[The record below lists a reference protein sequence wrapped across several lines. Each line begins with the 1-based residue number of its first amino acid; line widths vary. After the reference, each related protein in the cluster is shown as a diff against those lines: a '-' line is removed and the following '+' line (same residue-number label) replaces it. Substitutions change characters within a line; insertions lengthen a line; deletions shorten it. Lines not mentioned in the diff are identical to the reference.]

1 MMTPEEK
8 GSLPIRVEKLFYELQ
23 DRIFSDIVRRIRKTK
38 KITSTADYQI
48 NKLLLLGGSTEF
60 IESQLKEFLEIS
72 DPEIWELYD
81 QVCDWEYVRNRA
93 AYEQINGSFTP
104 LEDNETIR
112 KWSNAIVKQTQNEIR
127 NLTQSMGMTV
137 DMGGGKVVFTPLA
150 TYYQK
155 YLDRAC
161 MDIVT
166 GSFDYNTVLRRVVK
180 ELSSSGLQTI
190 DYASGWKNR
199 APVAARRA
207 ILTGVS
213 QLSAQINEQVAKDLN
228 TDKYEVSWHA
238 GHRPSHWW
246 GGRVYTYQE
255 LQNICGLGDGDGL
268 CGWNCRHS
276 YYAFL
281 EGFSVRTYTDEQ
293 LAAMEEKEQTVRTYQ
308 GKQYNAYQ
316 ASQAQRQMETTM
328 RAQRTKVRQL
338 QQGDGSNDDILAAK
352 ARYLNTLHQYQA
364 FSKKMELPEQMERV
378 YMDGLGRVITDNR
391 IKGMFPQKMVDN
403 MQKDLNQYKRYK
415 EVLGDSIGSL
425 AKFGQ
430 VKYNDSEKWEK
441 LQNRFSTYLEINK
454 KDWSEE
460 FKSKSKQAYD
470 RFKEQ
475 GEELSVHALSR
486 LPRLNKPGYEVIHEE
501 DVLGLIKTMPN
512 YSEGEEKMIWFSP
525 SKQLVVVK
533 NKNSGDIVSIVRRKN
548 KKEEWTDAGL

>member
-1 MMTPEEK
+1 M
-8 GSLPIRVEKLFYELQ
+8 
-23 DRIFSDIVRRIRKTK
+23 
-38 KITSTADYQI
+38 
-48 NKLLLLGGSTEF
+48 
-60 IESQLKEFLEIS
+60 
-72 DPEIWELYD
+72 
-81 QVCDWEYVRNRA
+81 
-93 AYEQINGSFTP
+93 
-104 LEDNETIR
+104 
-112 KWSNAIVKQTQNEIR
+112 
-127 NLTQSMGMTV
+127 
-137 DMGGGKVVFTPLA
+137 
-150 TYYQK
+150 
-155 YLDRAC
+155 
-161 MDIVT
+161 
-166 GSFDYNTVLRRVVK
+166 
-180 ELSSSGLQTI
+180 
-190 DYASGWKNR
+190 
-199 APVAARRA
+199 AARRA

-255 LQNICGLGDGDGL
+255 LQSICGLGDGDGL

-293 LAAMEEKEQTVRTYQ
+293 LAAMEEKEQNVRTYQ

-338 QQGDGSNDDILAAK
+338 QQGDGSKDDILAAK

-364 FSKKMELPEQMERV
+364 FSKKMELPEQIERV

>member
-1 MMTPEEK
+1 M
-8 GSLPIRVEKLFYELQ
+8 
-23 DRIFSDIVRRIRKTK
+23 
-38 KITSTADYQI
+38 
-48 NKLLLLGGSTEF
+48 
-60 IESQLKEFLEIS
+60 
-72 DPEIWELYD
+72 
-81 QVCDWEYVRNRA
+81 
-93 AYEQINGSFTP
+93 
-104 LEDNETIR
+104 
-112 KWSNAIVKQTQNEIR
+112 
-127 NLTQSMGMTV
+127 

-180 ELSSSGLQTI
+180 ELSSSGLQVI

-255 LQNICGLGDGDGL
+255 LQSICGLGDGDGL

-293 LAAMEEKEQTVRTYQ
+293 LTAMEEKEQNVRTYQ

-364 FSKKMELPEQMERV
+364 FSEKMELPEQMERV

>member
-1 MMTPEEK
+1 MK
-8 GSLPIRVEKLFYELQ
+8 CIDLQ
-23 DRIFSDIVRRIRKTK
+23 
-38 KITSTADYQI
+38 Q
-48 NKLLLLGGSTEF
+48 
-60 IESQLKEFLEIS
+60 
-72 DPEIWELYD
+72 
-81 QVCDWEYVRNRA
+81 
-93 AYEQINGSFTP
+93 
-104 LEDNETIR
+104 
-112 KWSNAIVKQTQNEIR
+112 
-127 NLTQSMGMTV
+127 
-137 DMGGGKVVFTPLA
+137 
-150 TYYQK
+150 
-155 YLDRAC
+155 
-161 MDIVT
+161 
-166 GSFDYNTVLRRVVK
+166 
-180 ELSSSGLQTI
+180 
-190 DYASGWKNR
+190 
-199 APVAARRA
+199 
-207 ILTGVS
+207 
-213 QLSAQINEQVAKDLN
+213 
-228 TDKYEVSWHA
+228 
-238 GHRPSHWW
+238 
-246 GGRVYTYQE
+246 
-255 LQNICGLGDGDGL
+255 ICGLGDGDGL

-293 LAAMEEKEQTVRTYQ
+293 LTAMEEKEQNVRTYQ

-512 YSEGEEKMIWFSP
+512 YSEGEEK
-525 SKQLVVVK
+525 
-533 NKNSGDIVSIVRRKN
+533 
-548 KKEEWTDAGL
+548 